1 MARYNEIEI
10 GRRANYTIAAVEQSE
25 DGSYWMISVKNSSGV
40 LEFNRLFIRDEEFV
54 TEHEVG
60 STIELVPWTMP
71 IIPIKRPNRNGEIRT
86 LRSISGLAF
95 SETEAQSAALRN
107 MQNLYDQAVEIAN
120 SEETRR
126 LAKKNMLFVDFVD
139 RDEFVDRMIKLGHGA
154 MLEHGTIY
162 LKIDKTEDGHL
173 PPARL
178 YWSDGNHKKYTRVR
192 KHGNSIY
199 VTTNLRVIVENNRL
213 DDLQYQVEP
222 TEHHEKRITAKFIC
236 DRGVSHEFVRHRVFS
251 FAQESQ
257 RYCNYNKDKF
267 NNELTFIKPTW
278 LDIPTGDYTYWDGDW
293 CDIDNMKIQLP
304 SDNGIADNFLWCLNN
319 AGMQY
324 RLLINKGLKPQEA
337 RAILPNATKT
347 ELVMTG
353 FESDWEH
360 FFELRCSG
368 AAHPDA
374 KKLADELKSLMNV
387 KNIELNSVK

>member
-1 MARYNEIEI
+1 MKLIE
-10 GRRANYTIAAVEQSE
+10 S
-25 DGSYWMISVKNSSGV
+25 SVQ
-40 LEFNRLFIRDEEFV
+40 IIEEKDPYKM
-54 TEHEVG
+54 
-60 STIELVPWTMP
+60 IELA
-71 IIPIKRPNRNGEIRT
+71 GRT
-86 LRSISGLAF
+86 CYHSQDNI
-95 SETEAQSAALRN
+95 TEDSA
-107 MQNLYDQAVEIAN
+107 
-120 SEETRR
+120 
-126 LAKKNMLFVDFVD
+126 K
-139 RDEFVDRMIKLGHGA
+139 EFVDRMIKLGHGA

-178 YWSDGNHKKYTRVR
+178 YWSDGNHKKYTKVR

-251 FAQESQ
+251 FAQEST
-257 RYCNYNKDKF
+257 RYCDYSKDKF
-267 NNELTFIKPTW
+267 GNDITYIIPSW
-278 LDIPTGDYTYWDGDW
+278 LDLPEGKYSDWDNDW
-293 CDIDNMKIQLP
+293 CDVSELKLLYPEVDNL
-304 SDNGIADNFLWCLNN
+304 SDPANCFLQSIKN
-319 AGMQY
+319 AEYYYFM
-324 RLLINKGLKPQEA
+324 LINRGWKPQQA
-337 RAILPNATKT
+337 RQVLPNATKT

-353 FESDWEH
+353 FGSDWEH